1 MPADLVIEL
10 DKAAGFRI
18 NNDYPISTLT
28 AKGLVEQFRLFQI
41 VQDRSIPG
49 DVRAD
54 PAQGDRPPP
63 LSCTA
68 WIPNCADC
76 A

>member
-18 NNDYPISTLT
+18 DNDYPISTLIE
-28 AKGLVEQFRLFQI
+28 KGLVEQFLLFQI
-41 VQDRSIPG
+41 IPDRSIPG
-49 DVRAD
+49 DVRTD

-63 LSCTA
+63 L
-68 WIPNCADC
+68 IV
-76 A
+76 